1 MNPTSEIKHRKKDK
15 TASLFITF
23 VIATLVGLI
32 LLTTFSVHAA
42 TKHTSSNKKTE
53 VVMYTPLDLL
63 VNSTQATEQ
72 SRSTGGGKNG
82 GTNSSTQG
90 QTAYSQHG
98 DVALS
103 PFSGTDIHKE
113 GGIGNDDTYADYSK
127 VIKRVEKRFLITAP
141 DASNLNADE
150 DSKLSFLVNIN
161 ADGIIVGTPKVIRAT
176 STCSDEQLINQ
187 VRNLVVQQARW
198 NKAEG
203 APMTEQK
210 INLVLKAH

>member
-32 LLTTFSVHAA
+32 LLTTFSVQAA
-42 TKHTSSNKKTE
+42 SKHPNNSKKAE
-53 VVMYTPLDLL
+53 VVMYTPLDLI
-63 VNSTQATEQ
+63 VNSAQASTQ
-72 SRSTGGGKNG
+72 SNSTGGGKNG
-82 GTNSSTQG
+82 GTNSTTQG

-113 GGIGNDDTYADYSK
+113 GGLGNDDTYADYSK
-127 VIKRVEKRFLITAP
+127 VIKRVEKRYLVTAP
-141 DASNLNADE
+141 DASNLEADE
-150 DSKLSFLVNIN
+150 DSKLSFMVKIN
-161 ADGIIVGTPKVIRAT
+161 ADGNIVGSPKVIRSA
-176 STCSDEQLINQ
+176 STCSDELLINQ
-187 VRNLVVQQARW
+187 VKTLVVQQARW

-203 APMTEQK
+203 APITEAN
-210 INLVLKAH
+210 IHLVLKAH

>member
-32 LLTTFSVHAA
+32 LLTTFSVQAA
-42 TKHTSSNKKTE
+42 SKQKILHQQSE
-53 VVMYTPLDLL
+53 VVIYTPLDVL
-63 VNSTQATEQ
+63 VNDSHEAAKTAN
-72 SRSTGGGKNG
+72 SGGGKNG
-82 GTNSSTQG
+82 GTTTPIKG

-113 GGIGNDDTYADYSK
+113 GGIGNDDTYSDYSK
-127 VIKRVEKRFLITAP
+127 VIKRVDKRFLIHTP
-141 DASNLNADE
+141 DASNLEADE
-150 DSKLSFLVNIN
+150 DSKLCFSVLVN
-161 ADGIIVGTPKVIRAT
+161 ADGLIIGSPKVIRAK
-176 STCSDEQLINQ
+176 STCTDEQLINQ
-187 VRNLVVQQARW
+187 VKNIVLQQARW

-203 APMTEQK
+203 APVSELK
-210 INLVLKAH
+210 INLVLKAQ

>member
-42 TKHTSSNKKTE
+42 TKQTSNNKKAE
-53 VVMYTPLDLL
+53 VVMYTPLDLI
-63 VNSTQATEQ
+63 VNSTQSNAE

-82 GTNSSTQG
+82 GTNTTTQG

-113 GGIGNDDTYADYSK
+113 GGLGNDDTYSDYSK
-127 VIKRVEKRFLITAP
+127 VIKRVEKRFLENAP

-150 DSKLSFLVNIN
+150 DSKLSFLVKIN
-161 ADGIIVGTPKVIRAT
+161 ADGNIVGTPKVIRSA

-187 VRNLVVQQARW
+187 VKNLVIQQARW

-203 APMTEQK
+203 APISEAN